1 MLRVTSRAWAHLWR
15 RQAACSLSTSRA
27 VRLKEG
33 DTARASRLITEEE
46 VRQYGELVGDH
57 NPVHQEIVHGTFLL
71 GLISGLMASSLPG
84 PGTVL
89 TGLNA
94 KFVSPCLFP
103 STVELVV
110 ELGRV
115 RRVTT
120 AQFSLQDR
128 DSGQVLVKGEASC
141 YLSKEQL
148 Q

>member
-1 MLRVTSRAWAHLWR
+1 M
-15 RQAACSLSTSRA
+15 SLSTSRA
-27 VRLKEG
+27 DGLKEG
-33 DTARASRLITEEE
+33 DTVRVSREISGEE
-46 VRQYGELVGDH
+46 VRQYGELVGDN

-71 GLISGLMASSLPG
+71 GLVSGLMASAVPG

-94 KFVSPCLFP
+94 KFVSPCVFP

-128 DSGQVLVKGEASC
+128 DSGRVLVRGEASC

>member
-1 MLRVTSRAWAHLWR
+1 MIRVISRAGSQLWR
-15 RQAACSLSTSRA
+15 QPAVSLSTSRA
-27 VRLKEG
+27 DGLREG
-33 DTARASRLITEEE
+33 DTVRVSREISGEE
-46 VRQYGELVGDH
+46 VRQYGDLVGDH

-71 GLISGLMASSLPG
+71 GLVSGLMASSLPG
-84 PGTVL
+84 PGTIL

-94 KFVSPCLFP
+94 KFVSPCVFP

-110 ELGRV
+110 QLGRV

-120 AQFSLQDR
+120 AHFTLQDR
-128 DSGQVLVKGEASC
+128 DSERVLVKGEASC